1 MQVILL
7 MMPPAMGEELE
18 RRLHSTKASGVE
30 CEVLHA
36 RELERVPDLLPP
48 GLVVV
53 WDEGGPLEPLAALCR
68 HLDARRFFARTQL
81 LVLTQ
86 RNAAGCEALAQAGA
100 DECLAPPGEPWGARL
115 VALQRRLKPRG
126 EPPAAMSSQEFR
138 RSSLEPSFQALM
150 SGFSAIAGD
159 EMFRGLVAQLGSA
172 FHGVGA
178 LVGVLT
184 EEQDTL
190 RTLAFWSEDHF
201 EENFTF
207 PLTGTAHQEALR
219 RGFFH
224 VPEGARMYFPSD
236 RTLSRLGT
244 GGYLGG
250 VLRDTKGRAVG
261 VLAVGR
267 RGALAVDRKDH
278 VLLEVFAARAE
289 AELERLH
296 AEAELVQTRVFLR
309 NFLEAV
315 PDPIFIKDRTHR
327 WIILNSAFARVMGL
341 PMEKLV
347 DKTDYDLLPAHEA
360 ALFWERDEQVFSSGQ
375 PNEHEERL
383 TDPSGNTRIVIT
395 KKALFTVMSGEP
407 FLIAIIR
414 DITEARRMETQLQLS
429 ERMASVGTLAAG
441 VAHEINNPLAYISSN
456 LAFLAEQLEQE
467 TAWAEQRAEM
477 RDAVQESLE
486 GTRRVRLIVQDLKSF
501 SRADDESQGLVDA
514 HRVIQGSLRLV
525 RNELEHRAQLSLEL
539 NAVPPVLGNESR
551 LAQVIVN
558 LLVNALQAFAP
569 ERLAGDNRIRI
580 VTRAEAERVHIKVE
594 DNGQGMTPEVQRRIF
609 DPFFTTKPV
618 GVGTGLGLSIC
629 NTIIQGMGG
638 SIEVESVPGVGS
650 TFHLNFPA
658 MRDSGREPPAPQ
670 KPAGPRKGPRRR
682 VLLID
687 DEPAVGAA
695 VRRLLYEFHEIHSV
709 QDARE
714 ALQLIHRGERYDA
727 ILCDVMMK
735 GMSGVDFI
743 LELENLSPEL
753 ARHTGLMSAGIFSE
767 QARAFIAARGLDF
780 LRKPFEREGLRL
792 FVERL
797 CG

>member
-1 MQVILL
+1 
-7 MMPPAMGEELE
+7 MPPAISEELE
-18 RRLHSTKASGVE
+18 RRLHATKAPGVE
-30 CEVLHA
+30 CEVLHV

-53 WDEGGPLEPLAALCR
+53 WDDGGPLEALAALCR

-81 LVLTQ
+81 LVLTS
-86 RNAAGCEALAQAGA
+86 RNAAGCEALAQSGA
-100 DECLAPPGEPWGARL
+100 DECLAPPGEPWGTRL

-126 EPPAAMSSQEFR
+126 EQSAAMSPQEFR
-138 RSSLEPSFQALM
+138 RASLDQSFQTLM
-150 SGFSAIAGD
+150 SGFSAMTGD
-159 EMFRGLVAQLGSA
+159 ESFRGLVAHLGSA
-172 FHGVGA
+172 LHGMGA

-184 EEQDTL
+184 EEQDKL
-190 RTLAFWSEDHF
+190 RTLAFWSDDHF
-201 EENFTF
+201 EENLSV
-207 PLTGTAHQEALR
+207 PLTGSVHQEALY
-219 RGFFH
+219 RGIFH
-224 VPEGARMYFPSD
+224 VQEGVRARFPND
-236 RTLSRLGT
+236 RTLQRLGT

-250 VLRDTKGRAVG
+250 ALRDAKGRAVG

-267 RGALAVDRKDH
+267 RESLAADRKDH
-278 VLLEVFAARAE
+278 VLIEAFAARAE
-289 AELERLH
+289 AELERLR

-327 WIILNSAFARVMGL
+327 WVILNSAFARVMGL
-341 PMEKLV
+341 PMEKLIG
-347 DKTDYDLLPAHEA
+347 KSDYDLVPAHEA

-383 TDPSGNTRIVIT
+383 TDLSGNTRIIIT
-395 KKALFTVMSGEP
+395 KKALFTVMNGEP

-414 DITEARRMETQLQLS
+414 DITEARRLEMQLQLS

-456 LAFLAEQLEQE
+456 LAFLSEQLEQE
-467 TAWAEQRAEM
+467 GLSDRQRAEM

-486 GTRRVRLIVQDLKSF
+486 GTRRVRLIVQDLKAF
-501 SRADDESQGLVDA
+501 SRADDESQGPVEV
-514 HRVIQGSLRLV
+514 HRVVQGSLRLV
-525 RNELEHRAQLSLEL
+525 RNELEHRAQLTLEL
-539 NAVPPVLGNESR
+539 NTVPLVLGNESR
-551 LAQVIVN
+551 LAQVLVN
-558 LLVNALQAFAP
+558 LLVNALQAFPA
-569 ERLAGDNRIRI
+569 ERPAGDNRIRI
-580 VTRAEAERVHIKVE
+580 VTRTAAERVHVQVE

-629 NTIIQGMGG
+629 NTIVQGMGG
-638 SIEVESVPGVGS
+638 SIEVESTPGVGS
-650 TFHLNFPA
+650 TFRLNLPA
-658 MRDSGREPPAPQ
+658 LVASVREPSASQ
-670 KPAGPRKGPRRR
+670 KAQGPWKGPRRR

-695 VRRLLYEFHEIHSV
+695 VRRLLYEFHEVHAV

-714 ALQLIHRGERYDA
+714 ALQLILRGERYDA

-767 QARAFIAARGLDF
+767 QARAFITERELHF
-780 LRKPFEREGLRL
+780 LHKPFEREGLRL